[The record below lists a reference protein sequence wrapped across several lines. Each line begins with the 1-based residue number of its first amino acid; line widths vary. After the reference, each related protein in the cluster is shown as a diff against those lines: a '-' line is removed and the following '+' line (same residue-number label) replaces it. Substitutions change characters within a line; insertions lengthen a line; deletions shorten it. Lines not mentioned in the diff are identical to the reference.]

1 MNAEQW
7 WAVVSS
13 LEEVKALVASGQ
25 GLEAVRGAMRG
36 QLTQAR
42 RVLCEA
48 MPELE
53 AFKVLFPVVLYCD
66 ELMLRRLPPK
76 DQTLWL
82 PLQTELYKI
91 DDGGEALYRLLD
103 EELDKPDM
111 LPDLAAVHYYCLNDG
126 FVGRYSEAPLK
137 IQEYKDR
144 LATKIQTRAARLAA
158 REGRD
163 GERAPRQKGEGR
175 RKRSARAGAKKA
187 RASAVASAEPAAAP
201 GDPAARRAQAAGSPL
216 WGYYVGAAALGV
228 ALLLLL
234 LWIFTR

>member
-7 WAVVSS
+7 WSVVSS
-13 LEEVKALVASGQ
+13 LEEVKALIASGQ

-126 FVGRYSEAPLK
+126 FVGRYSDAPLK

-163 GERAPRQKGEGR
+163 GEGRAPRQKGEGR
-175 RKRSARAGAKKA
+175 RKRSARAGAKSSP
-187 RASAVASAEPAAAP
+187 RQLFNSATTSAMLCSPEP
-201 GDPAARRAQAAGSPL
+201 
-216 WGYYVGAAALGV
+216 
-228 ALLLLL
+228 
-234 LWIFTR
+234 